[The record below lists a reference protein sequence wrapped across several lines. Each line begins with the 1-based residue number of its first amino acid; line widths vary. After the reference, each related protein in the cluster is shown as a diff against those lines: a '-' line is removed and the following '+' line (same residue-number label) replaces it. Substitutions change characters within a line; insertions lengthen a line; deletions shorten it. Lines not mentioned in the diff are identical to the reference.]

1 MSIPLRLPQTS
12 IFTRM
17 EQLEIAVDSIVA
29 EFCDEAMWETY
40 AALPLSVKNLIITKC
55 ITVLNKNEEIFVTLS
70 RGTDEDVNQKFVA
83 FVKDFVPAP
92 FNESLVEMAEEYWEQ
107 AEKSEKKTM
116 RRLLMRAYLLVN
128 K

>member
-12 IFTRM
+12 IYTRM
-17 EQLEIAVDSIVA
+17 EQLEIAVDAIVA
-29 EFCDEAMWETY
+29 EFCDEAMWETFCS
-40 AALPLSVKNLIITKC
+40 LPLSVKNLIITKC
-55 ITVLNKNEEIFVTLS
+55 ISVLNKNEEIFVTLS
-70 RGTDEDVNQKFVA
+70 RGTDEEVHKKFSE
-83 FVKDFVPAP
+83 FVKDLVPAP
-92 FNESLVEMAEEYWEQ
+92 FNESLVEMAQEHWEQ